1 MNTPAVLLG
10 YSKERSYGANSG
22 YDALRSQTE
31 GAFIT
36 LFITIEPQLVP
47 GETVREK
54 VSHTFRYPSVKCF
67 TQVDCGSF
75 WCFSYFSLIESLKK
89 AVFLLDCRRSLRLS
103 RKVKCLKI
111 NFKIIHC
118 FNPKSPEHLMYSSL
132 FIASKQVYY
141 LSFKRG
147 IKHDFESNLEC
158 SILCRFVTYQVSS
171 FFVS

>member
-54 VSHTFRYPSVKCF
+54 VSHTLRYRSVKCF
-67 TQVDCGSF
+67 TQVLLVF
-75 WCFSYFSLIESLKK
+75 QLLLTRLPIESLRK
-89 AVFLLDCRRSLRLS
+89 AVFLFLSLRLS
-103 RKVKCLKI
+103 YKVKCLKI
-111 NFKIIHC
+111 NCKIINC
-118 FNPKSPEHLMYSSL
+118 FNPKSPEHLMYSNL
-132 FIASKQVYY
+132 FIASKHVYY
-141 LSFKRG
+141 LSFKKG
-147 IKHDFESNLEC
+147 IKHDF
-158 SILCRFVTYQVSS
+158 
-171 FFVS
+171 